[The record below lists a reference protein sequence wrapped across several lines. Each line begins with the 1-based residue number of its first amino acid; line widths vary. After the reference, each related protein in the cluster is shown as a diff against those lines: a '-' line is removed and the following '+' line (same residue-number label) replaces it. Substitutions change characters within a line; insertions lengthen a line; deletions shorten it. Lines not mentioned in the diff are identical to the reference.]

1 MSHEEEQ
8 SVGLG
13 IEFADEDVNDEQKN
27 TETNTE
33 PMQEEEAGDDGAG
46 QQTAE
51 VKHLQADEEG
61 EVKQSP
67 DDANLQSSWSPDSSE
82 GENDNDGEWDEE
94 ETGSADL
101 LDATS
106 DDTQREITDPQASI
120 NLAQESNDSQAN
132 NNPEQNDTKPE
143 QEATDA
149 QKSNQPQESAGSV
162 PVINQPSQHSIGLTI
177 DELNRDAFKRLKAS
191 PPRQPFWFIDRGD
204 DDVDFFNWRS
214 NTRWG
219 VGQEKFGLFPREYKP
234 KAVGPYSAPNV
245 PSLLHRSKSVN
256 DLTSPTSPTQRD
268 PISPTDRSQDDSVL
282 PSYDDPRWAT
292 QGPSSPQN
300 GDPSRDAD
308 NDADTNPLPSSSR
321 PPKSKTVLEDI
332 NAGRFGSSW
341 ADDDDEEDMSWLA
354 DAQRRTNEQ
363 WPSEDSSGV
372 NESAAGVGGTE
383 GLATHESES
392 EDDDWLGA
400 GPTQPET
407 TDDTDDQQR
416 SNDVLPASSQTDDGA
431 QAFAGRDNEDA
442 PEPMPTVHGCGESD
456 NETSQERPP
465 ARNGLREPERA
476 DPEDGTTTQ
485 DDDQSFS
492 TETLEPVA
500 APENNEGVSPTSPTP
515 SDASS
520 VESTTGLTTSEGLA
534 RAHAYRNDPD
544 PPMSRFR
551 TQLKEENAGNP
562 QVSKLPEDPQE
573 RFKLLE
579 TRVHEQRG
587 YIRKLQDDL
596 EYAKDKWEEAVDAHD
611 DMVQQRDE
619 AQELRNRVEDDLS
632 VRDGQLYDS
641 QQRLYR
647 SERRREG
654 LEDQLAEGQEGY
666 EQLSNQHE
674 QSERQIQEL
683 MQRHATVLQQLEQ
696 AETEVARLR
705 SEMAASTEAVAAQ
718 QSTDLQNTTTSIGT
732 QTGEEG
738 SAESSSSSSEHDRE
752 ENRPQ
757 MLLPNGA
764 VRWPADHRIDTARQ
778 IVRWINATHQA
789 ERGSEIEPLT
799 ADLVLDM
806 LGNDGTTNVSRL
818 TELLEQAGYVFRT
831 DRFAQEIVD
840 IQRLQG
846 IVPVEPMFNE
856 RRFTT
861 GDKAASIITQLLE
874 EVNGLYLGEHRNLAR
889 THRDMSENYESALDR
904 LRICRKHGD
913 ELEKRLSDSEEK
925 VAVAESE
932 LADCRKIQ
940 SVLQAT
946 GSGVFAT
953 LQELKDKLIE
963 LQSAKDAVDETVKS
977 AADDLAASKLTI
989 QELETT
995 VRELGEKEIKF
1006 DHDEFETIKNKLKDC
1021 CEARRLLQVEHDG
1034 CAARIAELERQLAES
1049 EAARVVAE
1057 EKAESTADAV
1067 SDARATIEGLE
1078 AEIQELRDTNMERS
1092 VGVGAT
1098 RLNRRIKLLSDEVKA
1113 QKKEESVHLEMLQTA
1128 RKTIIKLEALAS
1140 KPHPAPPA
1148 LDEGASPHA
1157 LSANPSD
1164 SLRAARQAERN
1175 ARAQQTEAYRQA
1187 VETLRETHETALKH
1201 RDEIAELRRQAYV
1214 NLHGREE
1221 NAKIPYVGK
1230 EDRKTLLLE
1239 MIRSKA

>member
-13 IEFADEDVNDEQKN
+13 IEFADDDVNDEENN
-27 TETNTE
+27 TEADTE

-51 VKHLQADEEG
+51 VEHLQADEEG

-106 DDTQREITDPQASI
+106 NNTQEITDPQASI
-120 NLAQESNDSQAN
+120 NLAQESTDSQAN
-132 NNPEQNDTKPE
+132 NDPEQNDTEPE

-149 QKSNQPQESAGSV
+149 QASNQPQESAGSV

-177 DELNRDAFKRLKAS
+177 DELNQDAFRRLKVS

-204 DDVDFFNWRS
+204 DDLDFFNWRS
-214 NTRWG
+214 NTPWG
-219 VGQEKFGLFPREYKP
+219 VGQENFGLFPREYKP

-282 PSYDDPRWAT
+282 PSYNDPRWAPH
-292 QGPSSPQN
+292 GPSSPQN
-300 GDPSRDAD
+300 GNPSRDAD

-332 NAGRFGSSW
+332 NVGRFGSSW

-372 NESAAGVGGTE
+372 TESAAGVGGTE
-383 GLATHESES
+383 GLGTHESES

-431 QAFAGRDNEDA
+431 QAFFAGRDNEDA
-442 PEPMPTVHGCGESD
+442 PEPMPTVHGCSESD
-456 NETSQERPP
+456 NETSPERPP
-465 ARNGLREPERA
+465 TRNGLREPERA

-492 TETLEPVA
+492 TETLDPVA

-551 TQLKEENAGNP
+551 TQLKEDNAGNP

-587 YIRKLQDDL
+587 YIRKLQDEL

-683 MQRHATVLQQLEQ
+683 RQRHETVLQQLEQ
-696 AETEVARLR
+696 AETEAARLR
-705 SEMAASTEAVAAQ
+705 SEMTASTEAVAAQ

-738 SAESSSSSSEHDRE
+738 SAESSSSSSEHDQE

-764 VRWPADHRIDTARQ
+764 VRWPAHHRIDTARQ
-778 IVRWINATHQA
+778 IARWINATHQA

-806 LGNDGTTNVSRL
+806 LGSDGTTNVSRV

-831 DRFAQEIVD
+831 DRFAQEVVD

-861 GDKAASIITQLLE
+861 GDNAASIITRLLE

-889 THRDMSENYESALDR
+889 THRDMSENYENALDR
-904 LRICRKHGD
+904 LRICRKHGA
-913 ELEKRLSDSEEK
+913 ELEKR
-925 VAVAESE
+925 VAAADAE
-932 LADCRKIQ
+932 LVDCRKIQ

-946 GSGVFAT
+946 GRGMST
-953 LQELKDKLIE
+953 NLQELNNKLVE
-963 LQSAKDAVDETVKS
+963 LQSAKDAADQSTKS
-977 AADDLAASKLTI
+977 ATNDLAATNLTI

-995 VRELGEKEIKF
+995 VRELREKESQF
-1006 DHDEFETIKNKLKDC
+1006 DHDEFELIKNKLKDC
-1021 CEARRLLQVEHDG
+1021 CEARRALQVAHDG
-1034 CAARIAELERQLAES
+1034 CAARIAELERQLTES
-1049 EAARVVAE
+1049 EVARVVAE

-1067 SDARATIEGLE
+1067 SDAKATIKGLE
-1078 AEIQELRDTNMERS
+1078 AEIQELRDTNTERS
-1092 VGVGAT
+1092 VGVEVT
-1098 RLNRRIKLLSDEVKA
+1098 RLNRRIKQLSNELEA

-1140 KPHPAPPA
+1140 KPRPAPPA
-1148 LDEGASPHA
+1148 LNEGASPHA
-1157 LSANPSD
+1157 LSATPSD
-1164 SLRAARQAERN
+1164 SPRAARQAERN

-1187 VETLRETHETALKH
+1187 VETLRGTHETALKH
-1201 RDEIAELRRQAYV
+1201 RNEIAELRRQAYV

-1221 NAKIPYVGK
+1221 NAKIPYVEK
-1230 EDRKTLLLE
+1230 EDRKALLLE